1 MKSILLP
8 AILLPAMT
16 LAALSAQ
23 AQNLAVIDMQGAIL
37 KTTDGQKAAQDLRT
51 KYDPVQQA
59 LTKRGQALTAKQDQY
74 RKTVD
79 SMSDTAKAAAERDIQ
94 AMMKDIQRDA
104 DDAKTDAQQDQNKAL
119 APILQR
125 LETIMRKY
133 ATDKQ
138 ISMIVDLSS
147 QPNNL
152 LFAAAST
159 NITTDVIDLYNKAAS
174 APAAPAAKPANT
186 APATAA
192 PTTAAPKKTTP
203 AAPPAKPQ
211 D

>member
-8 AILLPAMT
+8 ALAF
-16 LAALSAQ
+16 AALSAQ

-37 KTTDGQKAAQDLRT
+37 RTTDGQKAAQDLRA
-51 KYDPVQQA
+51 KYDPIQQA
-59 LTKRGQALTAKQDQY
+59 LAKRGQTLTAKQDLY

-79 SMSDTAKAAAERDIQ
+79 GMNDTAKAAAERDIQ
-94 AMMKDIQRDA
+94 ALTKDIQRDA

-133 ATDKQ
+133 AADKQ

-159 NITTDVIDLYNKAAS
+159 NITTDVIDLYNKAAA
-174 APAAPAAKPANT
+174 APPAAKPA
-186 APATAA
+186 ATA

>member
-8 AILLPAMT
+8 ALV
-16 LAALSAQ
+16 LAALSVQ

-37 KTTDGQKAAQDLRT
+37 KTTDGQKAAQDLRA
-51 KYDPVQQA
+51 KYDPIQQA
-59 LTKRGQALTAKQDQY
+59 LAKRGQALTAKQEQY

-79 SMSDTAKAAAERDIQ
+79 SMNDTAKASAEREIQ

-133 ATDKQ
+133 AAEKQ

-159 NITTDVIDLYNKAAS
+159 NITTDVIDLYNKAA
-174 APAAPAAKPANT
+174 ATPAAPPAAKPA
-186 APATAA
+186 ATT
-192 PTTAAPKKTTP
+192 PTTTAAPKKTTP
-203 AAPPAKPQ
+203 AVPPAKPQ

>member
-8 AILLPAMT
+8 ALAF
-16 LAALSAQ
+16 AALSAH

-37 KTTDGQKAAQDLRT
+37 KTTDGQKAAQDLRA
-51 KYDPVQQA
+51 KYDPIQQA
-59 LTKRGQALTAKQDQY
+59 LTKRGQVLTAKQEQY
-74 RKTVD
+74 RKMVD

-94 AMMKDIQRDA
+94 SLSKDIQRDA

-125 LETIMRKY
+125 LETVMRKY
-133 ATDKQ
+133 ATEKQ

-152 LFAAAST
+152 LYAAAST
-159 NITTDVIDLYNKAAS
+159 NITAEVIDLYNKAGA
-174 APAAPAAKPANT
+174 APAAPPAAKPATT
-186 APATAA
+186 AP

-203 AAPPAKPQ
+203 ATPPAKPQ
-211 D
+211 E

>member
-1 MKSILLP
+1 MSMKSILLP
-8 AILLPAMT
+8 AILLPAMA

-37 KTTDGQKAAQDLRT
+37 RTTDGQKAAQDLRA
-51 KYDPVQQA
+51 KYDPIQQA
-59 LTKRGQALTAKQDQY
+59 LAKRGQALTAKQDQY

-79 SMSDTAKAAAERDIQ
+79 SMNDTAKAAAERDIQ

-125 LETIMRKY
+125 LESIMRKY
-133 ATDKQ
+133 ATEKQ

-159 NITTDVIDLYNKAAS
+159 NITTDVIDLYNKAA
-174 APAAPAAKPANT
+174 ATPAAPPAAKPA
-186 APATAA
+186 A
-192 PTTAAPKKTTP
+192 PTPTPAAPKKTTP
-203 AAPPAKPQ
+203 APPAKPQ
-211 D
+211 E

>member
-1 MKSILLP
+1 MKTILL
-8 AILLPAMT
+8 AALA

-37 KTTDGQKAAQDLRT
+37 KTTDGQKAAQDLRA
-51 KYDPVQQA
+51 KYDPIQQA
-59 LTKRGQALTAKQDQY
+59 LAKRGQTLTAKQDLY

-79 SMSDTAKAAAERDIQ
+79 GMNDTAKAAAERDIQ
-94 AMMKDIQRDA
+94 ALTKDIQRDA
-104 DDAKTDAQQDQNKAL
+104 DDAKADAQQDQNKAL

-152 LFAAAST
+152 LYAAAST
-159 NITTDVIDLYNKAAS
+159 NITTEVIDLYNKAA
-174 APAAPAAKPANT
+174 ATPAAPPSAKPAVT
-186 APATAA
+186 A

>member
-8 AILLPAMT
+8 ALV
-16 LAALSAQ
+16 LAALSAR

-37 KTTDGQKAAQDLRT
+37 KTTDGQKAAQDLRA

-59 LTKRGQALTAKQDQY
+59 LAKRGQALTAKQEQY

-79 SMSDTAKAAAERDIQ
+79 SMNDTAKASAEREIQ
-94 AMMKDIQRDA
+94 ATMKDIQRDA
-104 DDAKTDAQQDQNKAL
+104 DDAKADAQQDQNKAL

-133 ATDKQ
+133 ATEKQ

-159 NITTDVIDLYNKAAS
+159 NITTEVIDLYNKAAA
-174 APAAPAAKPANT
+174 APAAPPAAKPAAA

-192 PTTAAPKKTTP
+192 PKKSTTP
-203 AAPPAKPQ
+203 ATPPAKPQ

>member
-8 AILLPAMT
+8 ALV
-16 LAALSAQ
+16 LAALSVQ

-37 KTTDGQKAAQDLRT
+37 KTTDGQKAAQDLRA
-51 KYDPVQQA
+51 KYDPIQQA
-59 LTKRGQALTAKQDQY
+59 LAKRGQALTAKQEQY

-79 SMSDTAKAAAERDIQ
+79 SMNDTAKASAEREIQ

-104 DDAKTDAQQDQNKAL
+104 DDAKADAQQDQNKAL

-133 ATDKQ
+133 AAEKQ

-159 NITTDVIDLYNKAAS
+159 NITTDVIDLYNKAA
-174 APAAPAAKPANT
+174 ATPAAPPAAKPA
-186 APATAA
+186 ATT
-192 PTTAAPKKTTP
+192 PTTTAAPKKTTP
-203 AAPPAKPQ
+203 AVPPAKPQ

>member
-1 MKSILLP
+1 MKSILPP
-8 AILLPAMT
+8 AILLPAMAF
-16 LAALSAQ
+16 AALSAQ

-37 KTTDGQKAAQDLRT
+37 RTTDGQKAAQDLRA
-51 KYDPVQQA
+51 KYDPIQQSLA
-59 LTKRGQALTAKQDQY
+59 KRGQALTAKQDQY

-79 SMSDTAKAAAERDIQ
+79 SMNDTAKAAAERDIQ
-94 AMMKDIQRDA
+94 AIMKDIQRDA

-159 NITTDVIDLYNKAAS
+159 NITTDVIDLYNKAA
-174 APAAPAAKPANT
+174 AAPAAAKPA
-186 APATAA
+186 ATT
-192 PTTAAPKKTTP
+192 PTTATPKKTTP
-203 AAPPAKPQ
+203 APPAKPQ
-211 D
+211 E

>member
-8 AILLPAMT
+8 ALA

-37 KTTDGQKAAQDLRT
+37 RTTDGQKAAQDLRA
-51 KYDPVQQA
+51 KYDPIQQA
-59 LTKRGQALTAKQDQY
+59 LAKRGQTLTAKQDLY

-79 SMSDTAKAAAERDIQ
+79 GMNDTAKAAAERDIQ
-94 AMMKDIQRDA
+94 ALTKDIQRDA

-133 ATDKQ
+133 AADKQ

-159 NITTDVIDLYNKAAS
+159 NITTDVIDLYNKAAA
-174 APAAPAAKPANT
+174 APPAAKPA
-186 APATAA
+186 ATA

-203 AAPPAKPQ
+203 AAPPVKPQ

>member
-8 AILLPAMT
+8 AVLSPAILLPAMA
-16 LAALSAQ
+16 LGALSAQ

-37 KTTDGQKAAQDLRT
+37 RTTDGQKAAQDLRA
-51 KYDPVQQA
+51 KYDPLQQA
-59 LTKRGQALTAKQDQY
+59 LAKRGQELTAKQDLY

-79 SMSDTAKAAAERDIQ
+79 GMNDTAKAAAERDIQ
-94 AMMKDIQRDA
+94 ALTKDIQRDA
-104 DDAKTDAQQDQNKAL
+104 DDAKADAQQDQNKAL

-125 LETIMRKY
+125 LEAIMRKY

-152 LFAAAST
+152 LFAAAFDEYYDGGNRS
-159 NITTDVIDLYNKAAS
+159 L
-174 APAAPAAKPANT
+174 
-186 APATAA
+186 
-192 PTTAAPKKTTP
+192 
-203 AAPPAKPQ
+203 Q
-211 D
+211 

>member
-1 MKSILLP
+1 MKLILLP
-8 AILLPAMT
+8 ALAI
-16 LAALSAQ
+16 AALSAQ

-59 LTKRGQALTAKQDQY
+59 LTKRGQALAAKQDQY
-74 RKTVD
+74 RKSAGT
-79 SMSDTAKAAAERDIQ
+79 MSDQAKAAAEREIQ
-94 AMMKDIQRDA
+94 GMSKDIQRDA

-119 APILQR
+119 GPILQR
-125 LETIMRKY
+125 LETVMRKY
-133 ATDKQ
+133 AGDKQ

-152 LFAAAST
+152 LFAAASS
-159 NITTDVIDLYNKAAS
+159 NITADIIALYNQTAG
-174 APAAPAAKPANT
+174 APAAVPAAKPATST
-186 APATAA
+186 AP
-192 PTTAAPKKTTP
+192 PSSAPKKTTP
-203 AAPPAKPQ
+203 AAPAAKPQ

>member
-8 AILLPAMT
+8 ALAF
-16 LAALSAQ
+16 AALSAQ

-37 KTTDGQKAAQDLRT
+37 RTTDGQKAAQDLRA
-51 KYDPVQQA
+51 KYDPIQQA
-59 LTKRGQALTAKQDQY
+59 LAKRGQTLTAKQDLY

-79 SMSDTAKAAAERDIQ
+79 GMNDTAKAAAERDIQ
-94 AMMKDIQRDA
+94 ALTKDIQRDA

-133 ATDKQ
+133 AADKQ

-159 NITTDVIDLYNKAAS
+159 NITTDVIDLYNKAAA
-174 APAAPAAKPANT
+174 APPAAKPA
-186 APATAA
+186 ATA

-203 AAPPAKPQ
+203 AAPPVKPQ

>member
-1 MKSILLP
+1 MSMKSILLP
-8 AILLPAMT
+8 ALV

-37 KTTDGQKAAQDLRT
+37 KTTDGQKAAQDLRA
-51 KYDPVQQA
+51 KYDPIQQA
-59 LTKRGQALTAKQDQY
+59 LTKRGQALTAKQEQY

-79 SMSDTAKAAAERDIQ
+79 SMNDTAKASAEREIQ

-125 LETIMRKY
+125 LEAIMRKY
-133 ATDKQ
+133 AAEKQ

-159 NITTDVIDLYNKAAS
+159 NITTDVIDLYNKAA
-174 APAAPAAKPANT
+174 ATPPAAKPAVST
-186 APATAA
+186 

-203 AAPPAKPQ
+203 APPAKPQ
-211 D
+211 E

>member
-8 AILLPAMT
+8 ALV

-37 KTTDGQKAAQDLRT
+37 KTTDGQKAAQDLRA
-51 KYDPVQQA
+51 KYDPIQQA
-59 LTKRGQALTAKQDQY
+59 LAKRGQALTAKQEQY

-79 SMSDTAKAAAERDIQ
+79 SMNDTAKASAEREIQ

-104 DDAKTDAQQDQNKAL
+104 DDAKADAQQDQNKAL

-133 ATDKQ
+133 AAEKQ

-159 NITTDVIDLYNKAAS
+159 NITTEVIDLYNKAAA
-174 APAAPAAKPANT
+174 APPAAKPA
-186 APATAA
+186 AAT

-203 AAPPAKPQ
+203 APPAKPQ

>member
-8 AILLPAMT
+8 ALAF
-16 LAALSAQ
+16 AALSAQ

-37 KTTDGQKAAQDLRT
+37 RTTDGQKAAQDLRA
-51 KYDPVQQA
+51 KYDPIQQA
-59 LTKRGQALTAKQDQY
+59 LAKRGQTLTAKQDLY

-79 SMSDTAKAAAERDIQ
+79 GMNDTAKAAAERDIQ
-94 AMMKDIQRDA
+94 ALTKDIQRDA

-159 NITTDVIDLYNKAAS
+159 NITTDVIDLYNKAAA
-174 APAAPAAKPANT
+174 APAAPPAAKPA
-186 APATAA
+186 ATT

>member
-1 MKSILLP
+1 LSMKSILLP
-8 AILLPAMT
+8 ALAF
-16 LAALSAQ
+16 AALSAQ

-37 KTTDGQKAAQDLRT
+37 RTTDGQKAAQDLRA
-51 KYDPVQQA
+51 KYDPIQQA
-59 LTKRGQALTAKQDQY
+59 LAKRGQTLTAKQDLY

-79 SMSDTAKAAAERDIQ
+79 GMNDTAKAAAERDIQ
-94 AMMKDIQRDA
+94 ALTKDIQRDA

-133 ATDKQ
+133 AADKQ

-159 NITTDVIDLYNKAAS
+159 NITTDVIDLYNKAAA
-174 APAAPAAKPANT
+174 APPAAKPA
-186 APATAA
+186 ATA

-203 AAPPAKPQ
+203 AAPPVKPQ

>member
-1 MKSILLP
+1 LSMKSILLP
-8 AILLPAMT
+8 ALV

-37 KTTDGQKAAQDLRT
+37 KTTDGQKAAQDLRA

-59 LTKRGQALTAKQDQY
+59 LAKRGQALTAKQEQY

-79 SMSDTAKAAAERDIQ
+79 SMNDAAKASAEREIQ
-94 AMMKDIQRDA
+94 ALMKDIQRDA
-104 DDAKTDAQQDQNKAL
+104 DDAKADAQQDQNKAL

-133 ATDKQ
+133 AAEKQ

-159 NITTDVIDLYNKAAS
+159 NITTDVIDLYNKAAA
-174 APAAPAAKPANT
+174 APPAAKPA
-186 APATAA
+186 ATA
-192 PTTAAPKKTTP
+192 PTTAAPKKTSP
-203 AAPPAKPQ
+203 APPAKPQ

>member
-1 MKSILLP
+1 MSMKSILLP
-8 AILLPAMT
+8 ALV
-16 LAALSAQ
+16 LAALSAR

-37 KTTDGQKAAQDLRT
+37 KTTDGQKAAQDLRA

-59 LTKRGQALTAKQDQY
+59 LAKRGQALTAKQEQY

-79 SMSDTAKAAAERDIQ
+79 SMNDTAKASAEREIQ
-94 AMMKDIQRDA
+94 ATMKDIQRDA
-104 DDAKTDAQQDQNKAL
+104 DDAKADAQQDQNKAL

-133 ATDKQ
+133 ATEKQ

-159 NITTDVIDLYNKAAS
+159 NITTEVIDLYNKAAA
-174 APAAPAAKPANT
+174 APAAPPAAKPAAA

-192 PTTAAPKKTTP
+192 PKKSTTP
-203 AAPPAKPQ
+203 ATPPAKPQ